1 MKQIRNDSII
11 AVWRRN
17 YLNCPQNRDDE
28 DKDVTIM
35 QVEHSI
41 GDDYLVEFVKKKGWY
56 PI

>member
-11 AVWRRN
+11 AVWSRN

-41 GDDYLVEFVKKKGWY
+41 GDDYLVEFVKKKG
-56 PI
+56 